1 MPHIECCNFGVAVL
15 HNLLYILG
23 GCFSQVTIVTM
34 MFAMIKAISSRRI
47 LSETMRHV
55 CIRVRA
61 VLKRRSIPSGSATI
75 PDLANGRQQVSLS
88 LVQQEQNQIVEAYNA
103 SAGTM
108 VRERCRFSLT
118 ECGGKLYAIG
128 GCSEIAALEDDVS
141 VEW

>member
-1 MPHIECCNFGVAVL
+1 MAVL

-34 MFAMIKAISSRRI
+34 MFAMIKAISSRRRRI

>member
-1 MPHIECCNFGVAVL
+1 MAVL

-34 MFAMIKAISSRRI
+34 MFAMIKAISSRRRRI

-88 LVQQEQNQIVEAYNA
+88 FLQQEQNQIVEAYNA
-103 SAGTM
+103 TAGTM

>member
-23 GCFSQVTIVTM
+23 GCFSQVTIVIIM
-34 MFAMIKAISSRRI
+34 LLAMINASPREEFSP
-47 LSETMRHV
+47 RHA

-88 LVQQEQNQIVEAYNA
+88 FVQQEQNQIVEAYNA
-103 SAGTM
+103 TAGTM

>member
-1 MPHIECCNFGVAVL
+1 MAVL

-34 MFAMIKAISSRRI
+34 MFAMIKAISSRRRRI

-103 SAGTM
+103 TAGTM